1 MHQDAIKEMQQLEE
15 ELRYHS
21 KLYYEDDA
29 PVISDRE
36 YDLMFRRLIELEEKY
51 PDAANPNSPTK
62 RVGGSVSDGFQKVRH
77 IIPMGSLSDVFSADE
92 VTDFVS
98 RVKQS
103 ETDAQFIVECKIDG
117 LSVSLEYEDG
127 IFVRG
132 LTRGDGAFGEDVTEN
147 LKTVHSIPLKIDGV
161 SGRLVVRGE
170 CYMPKKVFAALNRR
184 REENGETPFANPR
197 NAAAGSLRQ
206 LDSAVCASRHLD
218 IFIFNLQYCDDSNFS
233 SHRQSLMFLK
243 EKGFA
248 VSPMLIQCQ
257 SLGEVLDAVKQ
268 IGEMRKSLEFDID
281 GAVIKVD
288 DLAMRERI
296 GETVSVPK
304 WAVAYKYPPETAETV
319 IKQIA
324 VQVGRTGVLTPKA
337 IFSPVKL
344 AGSTVSQASLH
355 NIDFIS
361 SKDIRVGDR
370 VRVQKAG
377 DIIPEIIGV
386 VPSDEERGQPFEM
399 PAACP
404 SCGEPVY
411 RTEGEAAVRCINPDC
426 PAQLQRS
433 LTHFA
438 SRDAMNIDGLGES
451 VAELLI
457 SADLIHSAAD
467 IYTLDRNAVA
477 ALERM
482 GEKSADNLIK
492 AIESS
497 KSRGLE
503 RLLTALGIRNIGQK
517 AAAALAE
524 RYGDI
529 YSLMNATAEE
539 LTELNDIGE
548 VSAKCIKGFFA
559 SQHIRQLIQRLDEC
573 GVSMKSS
580 FVKSGSALD
589 GKTVV
594 ITGTLPTLKRHEAEE
609 LVRKN
614 GGTASSSVSKKTSFV
629 LCGSDA
635 GSKLDKATK
644 LGIPVID
651 EETFFKIING
661 VSD

>member
-1 MHQDAIKEMQQLEE
+1 MHQDAIKEMRQLEE

-36 YDLMFRRLIELEEKY
+36 YDLMFRRLIELEQKY

-103 ETDAQFIVECKIDG
+103 EPDAQFIVECKIDG

-127 IFVRG
+127 VFVRG

-386 VPSDEERGQPFEM
+386 VPTDEERGQPFEM

-529 YSLMNATAEE
+529 YSLMNATEE
-539 LTELNDIGE
+539 GLIELNDIGE

-614 GGTASSSVSKKTSFV
+614 GGTASSSVSKKTTFV

>member
-1 MHQDAIKEMQQLEE
+1 MHKETLKEMRRLAD

-21 KLYYEDDA
+21 KLYYENDA

-36 YDLMFRRLIELEEKY
+36 YDLMFRRLVELEEQY
-51 PDAANPNSPTK
+51 PELADPNSPTK
-62 RVGGSVSDGFQKVRH
+62 RVGGAVSDGFKKVKH
-77 IIPMGSLSDVFSADE
+77 VIPMGSLSDVFSADE
-92 VTDFVS
+92 VVSFVD
-98 RVKQS
+98 RVTAAEPDVK
-103 ETDAQFIVECKIDG
+103 FITECKIDG

-127 IFVRG
+127 VFVRG
-132 LTRGDGAFGEDVTEN
+132 LTRGDGTFGEDVTEN

-170 CYMPKKVFAALNRR
+170 CYMPKNVFAALNRR
-184 REENGETPFANPR
+184 REENGESPFANPR

-206 LDSAVCASRHLD
+206 LDSAICASRHLD
-218 IFIFNLQYCDDSNFS
+218 IFVFNLQYCDGFSFDS
-233 SHRQSLMFLK
+233 HKQSLMFLK
-243 EKGFA
+243 EKGFT
-248 VSPMLIQCQ
+248 VSPTLIEC
-257 SLGEVLDAVKQ
+257 STADEVLAAVDD
-268 IGEMRKSLEFDID
+268 IGRMRQQLGFDID

-304 WAVAYKYPPETAETV
+304 WAVAYKYPPETASAV
-319 IKQIA
+319 VQQIT

-337 IFSPVKL
+337 VFTPVKL
-344 AGSTVSQASLH
+344 AGTTVSQASLH
-355 NIDFIS
+355 NIDYIL
-361 SKDIRVGDR
+361 SKDIRVGDT
-370 VRVQKAG
+370 VTVHKAG
-377 DIIPEIIGV
+377 DIIPEIVGV
-386 VPSDEERGQPFEM
+386 ADPDREGRGKPFEM
-399 PAACP
+399 PDACP
-404 SCGEPVY
+404 SCSEAVY

-451 VAELLI
+451 VIALLI
-457 SADLIHSAAD
+457 SADLLHSAAD
-467 IYTLDRNAVA
+467 IYTLDRDAVA
-477 ALERM
+477 ALDRM
-482 GEKSADNLIK
+482 GDKSADNLLS
-492 AIESS
+492 AIEIS

-529 YSLMNATAEE
+529 YSLMNATVDE
-539 LTELNDIGE
+539 LTQLNDIGG
-548 VSAKCIKGFFA
+548 VSAKCITDFFA
-559 SQHIRQLIQRLDEC
+559 SCHMRQLITRLDEC

-580 FVKSGSALD
+580 FVKTGFALE

-594 ITGTLPTLKRHEAEE
+594 ITGTLPTLKRAEAEE

-635 GSKLDKATK
+635 GSKLDKANS

-651 EETFFKIING
+651 EETFLKMINT
-661 VSD
+661 

>member
-1 MHQDAIKEMQQLEE
+1 MHQETLKEMRRLAD

-21 KLYYEDDA
+21 KLYYENDA

-36 YDLMFRRLIELEEKY
+36 YDLMFRRLIELEEQY
-51 PDAANPNSPTK
+51 PELADPNSPTK
-62 RVGGSVSDGFQKVRH
+62 RVGGAVSDGFKKVKH
-77 IIPMGSLSDVFSADE
+77 VIPMGSLSDVFSADE
-92 VTDFVS
+92 VVTFVD
-98 RVKQS
+98 RVTAAEPDVK
-103 ETDAQFIVECKIDG
+103 FITECKIDG

-127 IFVRG
+127 VFVRG
-132 LTRGDGAFGEDVTEN
+132 LTRGDGTFGEDVTEN

-170 CYMPKKVFAALNRR
+170 CYMPKNVFAALNRR
-184 REENGETPFANPR
+184 REENGEASFANPR

-218 IFIFNLQYCDDSNFS
+218 IFVFNLQYCEGFS
-233 SHRQSLMFLK
+233 FNSHKQSLLFLK
-243 EKGFA
+243 EKGFT
-248 VSPMLIQCQ
+248 VSPTLTECQ
-257 SLGEVLDAVKQ
+257 TADEVLAAVND
-268 IGEMRKSLEFDID
+268 IGRMRQQLGFDID

-304 WAVAYKYPPETAETV
+304 WAVAYKYPPETASAIV
-319 IKQIA
+319 QQIT

-337 IFSPVKL
+337 VFTPVKL
-344 AGSTVSQASLH
+344 AGTTVSQASLH
-355 NIDFIS
+355 NIDYIL
-361 SKDIRVGDR
+361 SKDIRVGDT
-370 VRVQKAG
+370 VTVHKAG
-377 DIIPEIIGV
+377 DIIPEIVGV
-386 VPSDEERGQPFEM
+386 TDTDREGRGKPFEM
-399 PAACP
+399 PDVCP
-404 SCGEPVY
+404 SCGETVY
-411 RTEGEAAVRCINPDC
+411 RTDGEAAVRCINPDC

-451 VAELLI
+451 VIALLI
-457 SADLIHSAAD
+457 SADLLHSAAD
-467 IYTLDRNAVA
+467 IYTLDRDAVA
-477 ALERM
+477 ALDRM
-482 GEKSADNLIK
+482 GDKSADNLLS

-529 YSLMNATAEE
+529 YSLMNATVDE
-539 LTELNDIGE
+539 LTQLNDIGG
-548 VSAKCIKGFFA
+548 VSAKCVTDFFA
-559 SQHIRQLIQRLDEC
+559 SCHIRQLITRLDEC

-580 FVKSGSALD
+580 FVKTGFSLE

-594 ITGTLPTLKRHEAEE
+594 ITGTLPTLKRAEAEE

-635 GSKLDKATK
+635 GSKLDKANA

-651 EETFFKIING
+651 EETFLKMINT
-661 VSD
+661 